1 MARAPKVV
9 VITDQDIQTAIL
21 SVKGN
26 LVQVASSLN
35 MPLSELRKRVL
46 NTQILQES
54 LKTVKLEIATD
65 ATNVLIK
72 AAMKAHDDPRF
83 FPALKYLLE
92 YVSDEISFN
101 SQSKL
106 SSNGDLDIAQT
117 KADAVSS
124 LKAKLMAK
132 LAPPEEEE

>member
-132 LAPPEEEE
+132 LATPEEEE